1 MIPVSDFFPVWPSL
15 TASQRGTLESAAVRK
30 SAHEGT
36 ILHNGSEDCM
46 GLLLISSGQLR
57 IYTTSEDGREVT
69 LYRLLE
75 RDICLFSASCMLH
88 SIQFDLQVAAERDT
102 EFWLISPEIYGDLMK
117 QSAPIANF
125 TNSIMASRFTE
136 VMWLIDRLLWKR
148 MDQRIAKFLLD
159 EAALDGSSTLLLT
172 HEAIANHLG
181 TAREVVTRLLK
192 YFQSEGAVKL
202 SRGAVTILDKAALER
217 AAGE

>member
-1 MIPVSDFFPVWPSL
+1 MIPVSEFFPIWNSL
-15 TASQRGTLESAAVRK
+15 TAVQKQRLEAAAVRK
-30 SAHEGT
+30 YAPAGT
-36 ILHNGSEDCM
+36 LLHNGGEDCM
-46 GLLLISSGQLR
+46 GLILISSGQLR
-57 IYTTSEDGREVT
+57 IYTTSDDGREIT

-88 SIQFDLQVAAERDT
+88 SVQFDLQVSAERDT
-102 EFWLISPEIYGDLMK
+102 EFWLVSSEAYSALMK
-117 QSAPIANF
+117 ESAPIANF

-136 VMWLIDRLLWKR
+136 VMWLMDQLLWKR

-159 EAALDGSSTLLLT
+159 EAALDSSDTLKLT

-181 TAREVVTRLLK
+181 TAREVITRLLK

-202 SRGAVTILDKAALER
+202 SRGAIEILDAERLELIS
-217 AAGE
+217 E

>member
-1 MIPVSDFFPVWPSL
+1 MIPVSEFFPIWNSL
-15 TASQRGTLESAAVRK
+15 TAVQKQRLEAAAVRK
-30 SAHEGT
+30 YAPAGT
-36 ILHNGSEDCM
+36 LLHNGGEDCM
-46 GLLLISSGQLR
+46 GLILISSGQLR
-57 IYTTSEDGREVT
+57 IYTTSDDGREIT

-88 SIQFDLQVAAERDT
+88 SVQFDLQVSAERDT
-102 EFWLISPEIYGDLMK
+102 EFWLVSSEAYSALMK
-117 QSAPIANF
+117 ESAPIANF

-136 VMWLIDRLLWKR
+136 VMWLMDQLLWKR

-159 EAALDGSSTLLLT
+159 EAALDSSDTLKLT

-181 TAREVVTRLLK
+181 TAREVITRLLK

-202 SRGAVTILDKAALER
+202 SRGAIEILDAERLER
-217 AAGE
+217 ISE

>member
-1 MIPVSDFFPVWPSL
+1 MIPVSEFFPIWNSL
-15 TASQRGTLESAAVRK
+15 TAAQKQRLEAAAVRK
-30 SAHEGT
+30 YAPAGT
-36 ILHNGSEDCM
+36 LLHNGGEDCM
-46 GLLLISSGQLR
+46 GLILISSGQLR
-57 IYTTSEDGREVT
+57 IYTTSDDGREIT

-88 SIQFDLQVAAERDT
+88 SVQFDLQVSAERDT
-102 EFWLISPEIYGDLMK
+102 EFWLVSSEAYSALMK
-117 QSAPIANF
+117 ESAPIANF

-136 VMWLIDRLLWKR
+136 VMWLMDQLLWKR

-159 EAALDGSSTLLLT
+159 EAALDSSDTLKLT

-181 TAREVVTRLLK
+181 TAREVITRLLK

-202 SRGAVTILDKAALER
+202 SRGAIEILDAERLELIS
-217 AAGE
+217 E

>member
-1 MIPVSDFFPVWPSL
+1 MIPVSEFFPIWNSL
-15 TASQRGTLESAAVRK
+15 TAVQKQRLEAAAVRK
-30 SAHEGT
+30 YAPAGT
-36 ILHNGSEDCM
+36 LLHNGGEDCM
-46 GLLLISSGQLR
+46 GLILISSGQLR
-57 IYTTSEDGREVT
+57 IYTTSDDGREIT

-88 SIQFDLQVAAERDT
+88 SVQFDLQVSAERDT
-102 EFWLISPEIYGDLMK
+102 EFWLVSSEAYSALMK
-117 QSAPIANF
+117 ESAPIANF

-136 VMWLIDRLLWKR
+136 VMWLMDQLLWKR

-159 EAALDGSSTLLLT
+159 EAALDSSDTLKMT

-181 TAREVVTRLLK
+181 TAREVITRLLK

-202 SRGAVTILDKAALER
+202 SRGAIEILDAERLELIS
-217 AAGE
+217 E

>member
-1 MIPVSDFFPVWPSL
+1 MIPVSEFFPIWNSL
-15 TASQRGTLESAAVRK
+15 TAVQKQRLEAAAVRK
-30 SAHEGT
+30 YAPAGT
-36 ILHNGSEDCM
+36 LLHNGGEDCM
-46 GLLLISSGQLR
+46 GLILISSGQLR
-57 IYTTSEDGREVT
+57 IYTTSDDGREIT

-88 SIQFDLQVAAERDT
+88 SVQFDLQVSAERDT
-102 EFWLISPEIYGDLMK
+102 EFWLVSSEAYSALMK
-117 QSAPIANF
+117 ESAPIANF

-136 VMWLIDRLLWKR
+136 VMWLMDQLLWKR

-159 EAALDGSSTLLLT
+159 EAALNSSDTLKLT

-181 TAREVVTRLLK
+181 TAREVITRLLK

-202 SRGAVTILDKAALER
+202 SRGAIEILDAERLELIS
-217 AAGE
+217 E

>member
-1 MIPVSDFFPVWPSL
+1 MIPVSEFFPIWNSL
-15 TASQRGTLESAAVRK
+15 TAVQKQRLEAAAVRK
-30 SAHEGT
+30 YAPAGT
-36 ILHNGSEDCM
+36 LLHNGGEDCM
-46 GLLLISSGQLR
+46 GLILISSGQLR
-57 IYTTSEDGREVT
+57 IYTTSDDGREIT

-88 SIQFDLQVAAERDT
+88 SVQFDLQVSAERDT
-102 EFWLISPEIYGDLMK
+102 EFWIVSSEAYSALMK
-117 QSAPIANF
+117 ESAPIANF

-136 VMWLIDRLLWKR
+136 VMWLMDQLLWKR

-159 EAALDGSSTLLLT
+159 EAALDSSDTLKLT

-181 TAREVVTRLLK
+181 TAREVITRLLK

-202 SRGAVTILDKAALER
+202 SRGAIEILDAERLELIS
-217 AAGE
+217 E